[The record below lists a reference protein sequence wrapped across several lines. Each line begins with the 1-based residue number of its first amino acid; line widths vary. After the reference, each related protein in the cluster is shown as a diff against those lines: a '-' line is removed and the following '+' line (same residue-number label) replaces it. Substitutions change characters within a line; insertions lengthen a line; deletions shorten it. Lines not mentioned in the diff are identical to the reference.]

1 MIEPQILYGV
11 TCDRCGETLINSNDN
26 SAWYDRSTA
35 EEEASEEDWHSV
47 SSHHYCPNCYRED
60 DDGNRTIKAPFP
72 YYVQKI
78 NRFMNRIAK
87 SYPCRIVEEDD
98 HFALHG
104 NTQDGK
110 QLAPC
115 DEEWVRSYAADKL
128 LGIQMIDKG
137 CANAEYI
144 IRLRKEKNRTMKI
157 NRQINE
163 CHCYNCRKYEECQT
177 KGVFDDDPGFDFCV
191 NYEDVSYPDDDNDEN
206 D

>member
-87 SYPCRIVEEDD
+87 SYPCRICRGRRSFRSSWKHTGWQAARSMRRRMGTILRRRQTPRYSDD
-98 HFALHG
+98 RQRMRECRIYHPI
-104 NTQDGK
+104 TQRIE
-110 QLAPC
+110 P
-115 DEEWVRSYAADKL
+115 
-128 LGIQMIDKG
+128 
-137 CANAEYI
+137 
-144 IRLRKEKNRTMKI
+144 
-157 NRQINE
+157 
-163 CHCYNCRKYEECQT
+163 
-177 KGVFDDDPGFDFCV
+177 
-191 NYEDVSYPDDDNDEN
+191 
-206 D
+206 

>member
-11 TCDRCGETLINSNDN
+11 TCDRCGETLVNVNDN
-26 SAWYDRSTA
+26 SVWIDQGEA
-35 EEEASEEDWHSV
+35 EEEAIFEYWEV
-47 SSHHYCPNCYRED
+47 RGYQHYCPNCYRED
-60 DDGNRTIKAPFP
+60 DEGNRTIKAPIP
-72 YYVQKI
+72 TYVQNI

-87 SYPCRIVEEDD
+87 SSSCRIVEEDD

-144 IRLRKEKNRTMKI
+144 IRLRKE
-157 NRQINE
+157 
-163 CHCYNCRKYEECQT
+163 
-177 KGVFDDDPGFDFCV
+177 
-191 NYEDVSYPDDDNDEN
+191 
-206 D
+206 

>member
-1 MIEPQILYGV
+1 MIESKILYGV

-35 EEEASEEDWHSV
+35 EEEAFEEDWHSV
-47 SSHHYCPNCYRED
+47 SNHHYCPNCYRED

-72 YYVQKI
+72 YYVHKI
-78 NRFMNRIAK
+78 NQFMNQIAE

-110 QLAPC
+110 HLAPC

-144 IRLRKEKNRTMKI
+144 IRLRKK
-157 NRQINE
+157 
-163 CHCYNCRKYEECQT
+163 
-177 KGVFDDDPGFDFCV
+177 
-191 NYEDVSYPDDDNDEN
+191 
-206 D
+206 

>member
-98 HFALHG
+98 HFA
-104 NTQDGK
+104 
-110 QLAPC
+110 
-115 DEEWVRSYAADKL
+115 
-128 LGIQMIDKG
+128 
-137 CANAEYI
+137 
-144 IRLRKEKNRTMKI
+144 
-157 NRQINE
+157 
-163 CHCYNCRKYEECQT
+163 
-177 KGVFDDDPGFDFCV
+177 
-191 NYEDVSYPDDDNDEN
+191 DDNQAIRARPLLSPKMAQRRQGTATPSLRHRKGHR
-206 D
+206 

>member
-1 MIEPQILYGV
+1 MGCIKQLYAEHIKQRTGTITIMIESKILYGV

-35 EEEASEEDWHSV
+35 EEEAFEEDWHSV
-47 SSHHYCPNCYRED
+47 SNHHYCPNCYRED

-72 YYVQKI
+72 YYVHKI
-78 NRFMNRIAK
+78 NQFMNQIAE

-144 IRLRKEKNRTMKI
+144 IRLRKK
-157 NRQINE
+157 
-163 CHCYNCRKYEECQT
+163 
-177 KGVFDDDPGFDFCV
+177 
-191 NYEDVSYPDDDNDEN
+191 
-206 D
+206 

>member
-1 MIEPQILYGV
+1 MRPL
-11 TCDRCGETLINSNDN
+11 RETLINSNDN

-110 QLAPC
+110 QA
-115 DEEWVRSYAADKL
+115 RSMRRRM
-128 LGIQMIDKG
+128 GTI
-137 CANAEYI
+137 
-144 IRLRKEKNRTMKI
+144 LRR
-157 NRQINE
+157 RQTPRYSDDRQRMRE
-163 CHCYNCRKYEECQT
+163 CRIYHPITQRIE
-177 KGVFDDDPGFDFCV
+177 P
-191 NYEDVSYPDDDNDEN
+191 
-206 D
+206 

>member
-1 MIEPQILYGV
+1 MGTEVKLKREAIERRIAELEGKMPDIQASKLITMIEPQILYGV

-144 IRLRKEKNRTMKI
+144 IRLRKE
-157 NRQINE
+157 
-163 CHCYNCRKYEECQT
+163 
-177 KGVFDDDPGFDFCV
+177 
-191 NYEDVSYPDDDNDEN
+191 
-206 D
+206 

>member
-98 HFALHG
+98 HFAS
-104 NTQDGK
+104 
-110 QLAPC
+110 
-115 DEEWVRSYAADKL
+115 R
-128 LGIQMIDKG
+128 
-137 CANAEYI
+137 
-144 IRLRKEKNRTMKI
+144 
-157 NRQINE
+157 
-163 CHCYNCRKYEECQT
+163 
-177 KGVFDDDPGFDFCV
+177 
-191 NYEDVSYPDDDNDEN
+191 YEDLFMDGGKRPGMDTATDRAGDRAGPVSFFAS
-206 D
+206 

>member
-11 TCDRCGETLINSNDN
+11 TCDRCGDTLINSNDN

-60 DDGNRTIKAPFP
+60 EDRNNIIKAPIP
-72 YYVQKI
+72 PHVQKI

-87 SYPCRIVEEDD
+87 SFPCRIVEEDD
-98 HFALHG
+98 HFALYG
-104 NTQDGK
+104 NTQDSK

-115 DEEWVRSYAADKL
+115 DEEWVRSYATDKL

-144 IRLRKEKNRTMKI
+144 IRLRKE
-157 NRQINE
+157 
-163 CHCYNCRKYEECQT
+163 
-177 KGVFDDDPGFDFCV
+177 
-191 NYEDVSYPDDDNDEN
+191 
-206 D
+206 

>member
-78 NRFMNRIAK
+78 NRFMNRLI
-87 SYPCRIVEEDD
+87 
-98 HFALHG
+98 
-104 NTQDGK
+104 
-110 QLAPC
+110 
-115 DEEWVRSYAADKL
+115 
-128 LGIQMIDKG
+128 
-137 CANAEYI
+137 
-144 IRLRKEKNRTMKI
+144 
-157 NRQINE
+157 
-163 CHCYNCRKYEECQT
+163 
-177 KGVFDDDPGFDFCV
+177 FCT
-191 NYEDVSYPDDDNDEN
+191 
-206 D
+206 